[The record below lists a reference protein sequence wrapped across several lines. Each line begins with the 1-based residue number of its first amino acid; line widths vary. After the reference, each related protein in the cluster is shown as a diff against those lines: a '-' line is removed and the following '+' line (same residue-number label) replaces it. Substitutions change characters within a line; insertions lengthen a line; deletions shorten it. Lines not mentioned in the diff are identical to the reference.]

1 MIIRPMLGDYE
12 MPRIE
17 RIHAVERRRLSR
29 FSVPGLAGELQQ
41 DLGHDSLAVEIVGSL
56 QGDDARDGFLS
67 EIRQRYQAGDPL
79 AFVAD
84 ITSATQ
90 LDQVLIEALE
100 VSEHNEWAGAFQ
112 YRLVLRQYVEPPEPP
127 TPIDELGAG
136 LDADLDLLAAL
147 GLDGLELP
155 DLLGVVPD
163 LGDPVAPV
171 LPALD
176 AVKSATAPLKDL
188 LAGLKSTLA

>member
-155 DLLGVVPD
+155 DLLGAVPD

>member
-1 MIIRPMLGDYE
+1 MLGDYE
-12 MPRIE
+12 IPRIE
-17 RIHAVERRRLSR
+17 QIRAVERRRLAR
-29 FSVPGLAGELQQ
+29 LGVPGLAGELQQ

-56 QGDDARDGFLS
+56 HGDDAREGFLTD
-67 EIRQRYQAGDPL
+67 IRERYQAGEPL

-84 ITSATQ
+84 ITSATN
-90 LDQVLIEALE
+90 LEQVLIEALE
-100 VSEHNEWAGAFQ
+100 VCEHNEWAGAFR

-127 TPIDELGAG
+127 SPIDDLGAD
-136 LDADLDLLAAL
+136 LDADLDLLAGL

-155 DLLGVVPD
+155 DLLGAVPS

-176 AVKSATAPLKDL
+176 AVKSATAPLKGL
-188 LAGLKSTLA
+188 LSDLKSTLG

>member
-1 MIIRPMLGDYE
+1 MIVRPMLGEYE
-12 MPRIE
+12 IPRIE
-17 RIHAVERRRLSR
+17 RIHAIERRRLAR
-29 FSVPGLAGELQQ
+29 LSVPGLDGDLQQ

-56 QGDDARDGFLS
+56 QGDEARDGFLD

-79 AFVAD
+79 SFVAD
-84 ITSATQ
+84 ITSATD
-90 LDQVLIEALE
+90 LDQVLIESLE
-100 VSEHNEWAGAFQ
+100 VSEHNEWAGAFR
-112 YRLVLRQYVEPPEPP
+112 YRLLLRQYVEPPEPP
-127 TPIDELGAG
+127 SPVDDLGLD

-155 DLLGVVPD
+155 DLLGAVPD

-188 LAGLKSTLA
+188 LSSLKSTLG